1 MPRQPDALA
10 RDEPNPKP
18 SLARRAGKTSTRSAI
33 TSALDVLVGQAVL
46 LAVVGAVEQ
55 LRRLVAGVADEAHLA
70 LLLGLQG
77 LGQGAPLHDPVG
89 VVVVVDLV
97 ELPQVEDVGAKAAQ
111 GVLQVLPC
119 APGVAGAVLGHQET
133 LLAL

>member
-55 LRRLVAGVADEAHLA
+55 LRRLEALVTAVAGHRLDAGQQLVA
-70 LLLGLQG
+70 LG
-77 LGQGAPLHDPVG
+77 VG
-89 VVVVVDLV
+89 HRLEV
-97 ELPQVEDVGAKAAQ
+97 AAD
-111 GVLQVLPC
+111 GQVLLEH
-119 APGVAGAVLGHQET
+119 VHR
-133 LLAL
+133 